1 MLLKVTHNDAGDGD
15 EIFQFLVIIMTL
27 MVKKMVKKATMMTM
41 MMMMMMATELMVC
54 GRSEAA
60 TEATRARQV
69 KDLPTGFC
77 SSIPDISHSV

>member
-1 MLLKVTHNDAGDGD
+1 MLKVTHNDAGDGD

-27 MVKKMVKKATMMTM
+27 MVKKMVKKATMMT